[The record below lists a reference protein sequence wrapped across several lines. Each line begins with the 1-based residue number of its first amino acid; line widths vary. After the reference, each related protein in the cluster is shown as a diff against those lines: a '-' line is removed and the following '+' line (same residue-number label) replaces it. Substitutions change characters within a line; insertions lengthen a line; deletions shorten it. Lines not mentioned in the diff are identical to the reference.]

1 MQANLSYDKN
11 KVTWKYNKEQYEYK
25 IDNIFNASVEKK
37 YIYINSDV
45 EGSANDSIFTYITL
59 NGVFIA
65 SVIYKFVD
73 GFNVAVKI
81 LDENNQEILL
91 PNPNIKGANTNG
103 NKIFII
109 DDTYKKIVQYSIH
122 GKTEREFFL
131 PTNYT
136 INRFFDLPQSDK
148 EIKVICNGP
157 VDKYDKDT
165 FCLSLNLETGEWTV
179 LYSMLDK

>member
-11 KVTWKYNKEQYEYK
+11 KVTWKYNKMQYEYYVE
-25 IDNIFNASVEKK
+25 DIFDASVEKK
-37 YIYINSDV
+37 YIFIESCV
-45 EGSANDSIFTYITL
+45 KSITNRTFTYLAL
-59 NGVFIA
+59 NGIFIV
-65 SVIYKFVD
+65 SVKYKYTD
-73 GFNVAVKI
+73 SFNVTVKI

-91 PNPNIKGANTNG
+91 TTTSAKDVRTNG
-103 NKIFII
+103 INIFII
-109 DDTYKKIVQYSIH
+109 DDTYKKIEQYSIH
-122 GKTEREFFL
+122 GKKEREFFL

-148 EIKVICNGP
+148 EIKIICNGP
-157 VDKYDKDT
+157 ADKHDKDM